1 MSSVIDP
8 PTLVL
13 VVDDNDTARY
23 AKCRILRRAGFEV
36 IEAVDG
42 TNALRLVEERKPR
55 LVVLDVRLPGLDGWA
70 VCRKIKANPLTE
82 AVLVLQMSATFV
94 SEGDTV
100 RALEGGADGCL
111 TEPCD
116 PTVLLAT
123 IRALLRARLA
133 EDALRE
139 ALSREQSLRTVA
151 EAANRAKDEFLA
163 TLSHELR
170 SPLSA
175 ILTWVNLMRAGRLDQ
190 PRTERAVEA
199 IERNSRLQLRLIED
213 LLDVSRIISGK
224 MKIEL
229 THVDLGAV
237 VATALENL
245 QSAAMSKRLQ
255 IDSFID
261 PSMGPVSG
269 DAARLQQVVGN
280 LLSNA
285 VKFTPE
291 DGRIMVSVKAVDSF
305 AQIEVTDTGIGIDVE
320 MLPHIFERFRQV
332 DSSTTRT
339 EGGLGLGLA
348 LVRHFVEL
356 HAGSVEAR
364 SEGLGKGATFLVRLP
379 LAPVRPS
386 ASKVGA
392 VPPLRAKLPGVKL
405 PSLAGIRVLVVD
417 DESDGREAVALVL
430 EHCGASV
437 KTAGSV
443 AEAMSAFS
451 SAVFDAV
458 VSDIAMPSEDGFA
471 LIARLRAQ
479 GDTPALALTGYVGQE
494 DRQRILAA
502 GYQTCLTKPVAAA
515 ELGETI
521 ARLVQS

>member
-1 MSSVIDP
+1 M
-8 PTLVL
+8 
-13 VVDDNDTARY
+13 
-23 AKCRILRRAGFEV
+23 
-36 IEAVDG
+36 
-42 TNALRLVEERKPR
+42 
-55 LVVLDVRLPGLDGWA
+55 
-70 VCRKIKANPLTE
+70 
-82 AVLVLQMSATFV
+82 
-94 SEGDTV
+94 
-100 RALEGGADGCL
+100 
-111 TEPCD
+111 
-116 PTVLLAT
+116 
-123 IRALLRARLA
+123 
-133 EDALRE
+133 
-139 ALSREQSLRTVA
+139 
-151 EAANRAKDEFLA
+151 
-163 TLSHELR
+163 
-170 SPLSA
+170 
-175 ILTWVNLMRAGRLDQ
+175 
-190 PRTERAVEA
+190 
-199 IERNSRLQLRLIED
+199 
-213 LLDVSRIISGK
+213 
-224 MKIEL
+224 
-229 THVDLGAV
+229 
-237 VATALENL
+237 
-245 QSAAMSKRLQ
+245 
-255 IDSFID
+255 
-261 PSMGPVSG
+261 
-269 DAARLQQVVGN
+269 
-280 LLSNA
+280 
-285 VKFTPE
+285 
-291 DGRIMVSVKAVDSF
+291 
-305 AQIEVTDTGIGIDVE
+305 
-320 MLPHIFERFRQV
+320 
-332 DSSTTRT
+332 
-339 EGGLGLGLA
+339 GLA

-386 ASKVGA
+386 ASKVDP

-471 LIARLRAQ
+471 LIARLRAH